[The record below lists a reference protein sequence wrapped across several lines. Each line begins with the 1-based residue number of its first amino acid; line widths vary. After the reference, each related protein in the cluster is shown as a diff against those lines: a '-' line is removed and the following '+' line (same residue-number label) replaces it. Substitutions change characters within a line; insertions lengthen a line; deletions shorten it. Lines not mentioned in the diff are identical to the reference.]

1 MLVLPHCHQE
11 DEMQRVIM
19 WLGVLLLTNVSIGFA
34 QESDPLT
41 KVRELRLRGA
51 LAEAQTLA
59 EREMGL
65 DPQNPHREIELRLEL
80 ARIYDRIGLHQNTR
94 PVVAA
99 LEQIDAAAS
108 VAERAGPLARAQIE
122 SARAEY
128 HYRAEMSGREFSIAS
143 AHAHR
148 AIELFQRL
156 GDGHGEA
163 EAVHR
168 LGLIHLQRR
177 ELEQARAL
185 FDRSLELDRAAGER
199 LFFRGDYE
207 RHVGFV
213 YLLDGNASSSI
224 PYFERSLAFR
234 RESGAVDASLFAA
247 STLASTLVN
256 LGRVEEARP
265 HLMYAMMV
273 AERLDS
279 PTGKARN
286 GLVLGRLHV
295 REGDGEAARIAF
307 EMTFDI
313 AKSIGST
320 SLASQAREA
329 IERLEP
335 QGER

>member
-1 MLVLPHCHQE
+1 M
-11 DEMQRVIM
+11 
-19 WLGVLLLTNVSIGFA
+19 
-34 QESDPLT
+34 
-41 KVRELRLRGA
+41 
-51 LAEAQTLA
+51 
-59 EREMGL
+59 
-65 DPQNPHREIELRLEL
+65 
-80 ARIYDRIGLHQNTR
+80 
-94 PVVAA
+94 
-99 LEQIDAAAS
+99 
-108 VAERAGPLARAQIE
+108 
-122 SARAEY
+122 
-128 HYRAEMSGREFSIAS
+128 
-143 AHAHR
+143 
-148 AIELFQRL
+148 
-156 GDGHGEA
+156 
-163 EAVHR
+163 
-168 LGLIHLQRR
+168 
-177 ELEQARAL
+177 
-185 FDRSLELDRAAGER
+185 
-199 LFFRGDYE
+199 
-207 RHVGFV
+207 
-213 YLLDGNASSSI
+213 LDGNAAASI

-286 GLVLGRLHV
+286 SLVLGRLHV

-313 AKSIGST
+313 AESIGST